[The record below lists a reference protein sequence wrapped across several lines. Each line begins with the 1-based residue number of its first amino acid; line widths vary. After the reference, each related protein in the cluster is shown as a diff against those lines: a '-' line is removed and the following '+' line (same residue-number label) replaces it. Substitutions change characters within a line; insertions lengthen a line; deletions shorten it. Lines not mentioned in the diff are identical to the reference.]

1 MEAAAPCLLSVAAA
15 VAVACATGAP
25 AARQPAE
32 PTAASEPCAPE
43 ECGPTPPTSPWLC
56 ADGQV
61 TGVTGRCLRDD
72 GGRCRWEIRECRDLV
87 SCGGA
92 GGFGCPAGFQC
103 LDDPRDDC
111 DPSERGSICDGLCA
125 RR

>member
-1 MEAAAPCLLSVAAA
+1 MPRLFSAAA
-15 VAVACATGAP
+15 VIAVACASGAP
-25 AARQPAE
+25 AVRSQAE
-32 PTAASEPCAPE
+32 PTAVSEPCAPD

-61 TGVTGRCLRDD
+61 AGVTGLCLRGD
-72 GGRCRWEIRECRDLV
+72 GRRCRWEIHECRELV
-87 SCGGA
+87 PCGGVSGA
-92 GGFGCPAGFQC
+92 VCPQGFQC

-111 DPSERGSICDGLCA
+111 DPSERGSICGGLCA